1 MMQIMIRPTDTE
13 LDDLEAYL
21 VGLDETG
28 STLASEWIADSP
40 HNWDSEKKAVHK
52 ALQDLLHDA
61 VILSKD

>member
-1 MMQIMIRPTDTE
+1 MIRPTDTE

-28 STLASEWIADSP
+28 STLSSDWIADSSK
-40 HNWDSEKKAVHK
+40 NWDSEKKTVHK
-52 ALQDLLHDA
+52 ALKDLLHDA

>member
-1 MMQIMIRPTDTE
+1 MIRPTDTE

-28 STLASEWIADSP
+28 PTLASDWIAHSS
-40 HNWDSEKKAVHK
+40 HNWDSEKKVVHK
-52 ALQDLLHDA
+52 ALQNLLHDA